1 MKPLLILQTGST
13 YPALLQHYGDFPD
26 WIGRGLGDHTPVTVR
41 DARADPSLPR
51 AGGFS
56 GVVITGSH
64 EMVTDEAAWTRRLMH
79 WLEATLQLAQAPPI
93 LGICFGHQ
101 VLAYTLGGEVGDHPQ
116 GMEAGTVALRTTDA
130 ARGDPLLAAFCD
142 QPWAQMMHRQS
153 VLTAPVGVD
162 VLASNGH
169 DSCQAFRYGQ
179 SVWGCQFHPEFSAD
193 VTRAYLQAMRGRQLT
208 DQQVDDLLPGVREC
222 PQAGAVLARFA
233 NQVVPAAA

>member
-13 YPALLQHYGDFPD
+13 YPALQRHYGDFPD
-26 WIGRGLGDHTPVTVR
+26 WISHGLGDRTPVAVM
-41 DARADPSLPR
+41 DARANQSLPG

-64 EMVTDEAAWTRRLMH
+64 DMVTDEAAWMRRLMH
-79 WLEATLQLAQAPPI
+79 WLEGTLQLADAPPL

-101 VLAYTLGGEVGDHPQ
+101 VLAHALGGEVGDHPQ
-116 GMEAGTVALRTTDA
+116 GMEAGTVALRTTVA
-130 ARGDPLLAAFCD
+130 ARGDPLLSAFCD

-153 VLTAPVGVD
+153 VLTAPAGVD

-169 DSCQAFRYGQ
+169 DTCQAFRYGHRT
-179 SVWGCQFHPEFSAD
+179 WGVQFHPEFSAD

-208 DQQVDDLLPGVREC
+208 NQQVDDLLPGVREC
-222 PQAGAVLARFA
+222 PQANAVLERFA